1 MAYLDFS
8 ELVSYL
14 FPYVRFYLGALF
26 SSETLGTAAQRL
38 LYQGLVAFWS
48 MLLLR
53 YSEGEHSGDAYHIC
67 PVLKNN
73 KTNKQ
78 NK

>member
-1 MAYLDFS
+1 MSPYITTSLQMAYLDFS

-38 LYQGLVAFWS
+38 LYQGLVAF
-48 MLLLR
+48 
-53 YSEGEHSGDAYHIC
+53 
-67 PVLKNN
+67 
-73 KTNKQ
+73 
-78 NK
+78 